1 MKLVWASRRKW
12 TLGLLVLGWL
22 GSVSAWAE
30 EAAPTFRV
38 LTYNIWGIFNAKD
51 RGLRFEQIPAAIQA
65 LNPDAVCLEECF
77 RWHDLHTIT
86 NGLRELGYPL
96 ETVYQK
102 ELLYGSGAVILSRYP
117 AELLEFEPFRIKGSF
132 YSYERGA
139 GRGVAHARLQT
150 PAGPVDFF
158 CTHAMPRMNLIF
170 DEQGDYLDADPK
182 QDDRLLQMVEIH
194 QIVER
199 RRDPQAAGV
208 IVAGDFNVSPEMLEY
223 HLLLRSGDFHSS
235 FDELHPDQNPST
247 YTLEDEFAT
256 VEASRLDH
264 ILFRNEPGALGP
276 RLDSVESRVVMKE
289 PVPIP
294 KLGRS
299 IPLSD
304 HYGLFTVFALR
315 SAAEMA
321 PDAEPPSAQGRQ
333 AAEYYLPAV
342 QSGVIE
348 IVPENRGAWEALA
361 LAVLEDA
368 IRRGQRRSPLIRP
381 AAEIVAGWSEANN
394 VQRVALDPERQKA
407 LGKFLARSS
416 DR

>member
-1 MKLVWASRRKW
+1 MKFSRSLNPLLR
-12 TLGLLVLGWL
+12 LGVLAFGL
-22 GSVSAWAE
+22 AWAGGVQAE
-30 EAAPTFRV
+30 EPSPTFQV
-38 LTYNIWGIFNAKD
+38 LTYNIWGVFNAQY
-51 RGLRFEQIPAAIQA
+51 RELRLEQIPAAIIA

-77 RWHDLHTIT
+77 RWRDLHTIT

-102 ELLYGSGAVILSRYP
+102 ELRYGSGVVILSRYP

-170 DEQGDYLDADPK
+170 DEQGNYLDGDPK

-199 RRDPQAAGV
+199 RRDPQAASV

-223 HLLLRSGDFHSS
+223 QLLLRSGDFHSS
-235 FDELHPDQNPST
+235 FDELHPDENPST
-247 YTLEDEFAT
+247 YTLENEFAT

-276 RLDSVESRVVMKE
+276 RLAQIESRVVIKA
-289 PVPIP
+289 PAPIP

-315 SAAEMA
+315 SAAETA

-333 AAEYYLPAV
+333 VAEYYLPAV

-368 IRRGQRRSPLIRP
+368 IRRGKHRSPLIRP

-394 VQRVALDPERQKA
+394 VQRVALDPEQQKA
-407 LGKFLARSS
+407 LEKFLARSS